1 MATQLHVVTGGQYRK
16 IDRRMREIKRQLDQD
31 GGSPLDPDVVA
42 ATLQQIVEGNL
53 PKDTLPTEMTIA
65 GRSYDIRGFLEGNE
79 KSVVGHTMVERV
91 TKMGANLG
99 QDDGQHFLKHQEEIP
114 EALRG
119 NAFIFTDWR
128 NPDNTENVAYVNWDG
143 NRWVQNRNWLD
154 NDFNGNDRVLRRKSF
169 YFPRCFGEFIFAAV
183 CASHPASVRFPI
195 VAVIAE

>member
-143 NRWVQNRNWLD
+143 YRWVQYRSWLGH
-154 NDFNGNDRVLRRKSF
+154 DFYGSDRVLRRK
-169 YFPRCFGEFIFAAV
+169 
-183 CASHPASVRFPI
+183 
-195 VAVIAE
+195 